1 MSPTDTL
8 ALSTNCMINT
18 TIYNIYVHPYILH
31 FDAGVVLFGFC
42 YSHVFTGMYVNH
54 VSTIYV
60 KSILLIL
67 LLFCSLDV
75 TSAGS
80 IIVVV
85 LSFKPLTIL
94 QM

>member
-1 MSPTDTL
+1 
-8 ALSTNCMINT
+8 MINT

-31 FDAGVVLFGFC
+31 CDAGVVRFGFC

-67 LLFCSLDV
+67 LLLFCSLDV